1 MFKRRIGIFYRA
13 HDGLQ
18 HRSGIGQHGRR
29 FGYSGHYLC
38 PLDVWRIRANSAKTG
53 GSRST
58 IVVLRP
64 VFSID
69 LGADNRAAHRRSP
82 IQRVTGLPDAV
93 VFLALPNAYPGVF
106 SGAALVLRPP
116 AWGLSIWTTPPATR
130 PIPAPMSGAPNGVAE
145 KMTPTTIV

>member
-69 LGADNRAAHRRSP
+69 LSADNRAAPPTLPDTKRY
-82 IQRVTGLPDAV
+82 RVTGCS
-93 VFLALPNAYPGVF
+93 GVLGATKRV
-106 SGAALVLRPP
+106 SGGVLWRGAGLEAA
-116 AWGLSIWTTPPATR
+116 GL
-130 PIPAPMSGAPNGVAE
+130 GAEHLDYAAGDKANTGANERSAE
-145 KMTPTTIV
+145 RRG

>member
-1 MFKRRIGIFYRA
+1 MLKRRIGIFYRA

-18 HRSGIGQHGRR
+18 HGSGIGQHGRR

-82 IQRVTGLPDAV
+82 IQRVTGCS
-93 VFLALPNAYPGVF
+93 GVLGATKRV
-106 SGAALVLRPP
+106 SGGVLWRGAGLEAA
-116 AWGLSIWTTPPATR
+116 GL
-130 PIPAPMSGAPNGVAE
+130 GAEHLDYAAGDKANTGANERSAE
-145 KMTPTTIV
+145 RRG